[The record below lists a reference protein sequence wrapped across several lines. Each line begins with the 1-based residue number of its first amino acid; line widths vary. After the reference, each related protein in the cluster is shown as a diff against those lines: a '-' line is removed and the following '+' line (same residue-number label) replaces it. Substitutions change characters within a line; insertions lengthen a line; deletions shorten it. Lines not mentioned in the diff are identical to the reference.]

1 MVREMSDEHKA
12 ANAKARAENRAV
24 SAYLEG
30 LDSNR
35 PRPGRRRTAES
46 MQKRIEAIGEALETA
61 TPIRRVQLVQERID
75 LERELSAPDETVDI
89 SELEDGFVAVAISY
103 SGRKGITY
111 AAWREVGVPAAVLK
125 RAGISRG
132 GT

>member
-1 MVREMSDEHKA
+1 MVRHMSDEHKA
-12 ANAKARAENRAV
+12 ANAKARAENKAV
-24 SAYLEG
+24 STYLEA
-30 LDSNR
+30 LESNR

-46 MQKRIEAIGEALETA
+46 MQRRIGAIGEALESA

-75 LERELSAPDETVDI
+75 LERSLSAPAETIDI
-89 SELEDGFVAVAISY
+89 SDLEDAFVELAVSY

-111 AAWREVGVPAAVLK
+111 SAWREVGVPAAVLK
-125 RAGISRG
+125 QAGISRG

>member
-1 MVREMSDEHKA
+1 MVRHMSDEHKA

-24 SAYLEG
+24 GAYLDG
-30 LDSNR
+30 LESNR

-46 MQKRIEAIGEALETA
+46 IQKRVEAISEALESA
-61 TPIRRVQLVQERID
+61 TPIRRVQLIQERID
-75 LERELSAPDETVDI
+75 LERALSAPAETVDI
-89 SELEDGFVAVAISY
+89 SALEDAFVEVAVSY

-111 AAWREVGVPAAVLK
+111 AAWREVGVPAATLR

>member
-1 MVREMSDEHKA
+1 MSDEHKA
-12 ANAKARAENRAV
+12 ANARARAENRAV
-24 SAYLEG
+24 SAYLDG
-30 LDSNR
+30 LETNR

-46 MQKRIEAIGEALETA
+46 IQQRMEGIGEALESA
-61 TPIRRVQLVQERID
+61 TPIRRVQLIQERID
-75 LERELSAPDETVDI
+75 LERALSTPSETVDL
-89 SELEDGFVAVAISY
+89 SELEDEFVAVAVSY

-111 AAWREVGVPAAVLK
+111 AAWREVGVSAAVLK